1 MKLFKLIK
9 SIDYVTYPTYKELVN
24 ISNSLNDS
32 IQNIRDITISG
43 IVAALFNATPVS
55 KLFINF
61 ASQHCTSKTIAAVVN
76 YENAALF
83 LSIVLAL
90 GLFVLLKLC
99 SFIRSRFIS
108 NKSTKKKRDIIVHEF
123 YNVAIPQLIEVKS
136 MLEQMQDDDSGE
148 NRKELLLLLQA
159 KHEICDLYS
168 FIADIRITEKDN
180 TGVQTVDSTI
190 LSDRIGTNAYC
201 TFLEEMLE
209 NMFLIYTELCNN
221 YSDRATAEMKELGIY
236 FLKTGVFDQRIEL
249 REKLEEIRAEYK
261 RMRILDPVSA
271 APN

>member
-32 IQNIRDITISG
+32 IQNIRDITLSG
-43 IVAALFNATPVS
+43 IVAALFNATPMS
-55 KLFINF
+55 KSFISF
-61 ASQHCTSKTIAAVVN
+61 ASQNCTSKIIAAVVN
-76 YENAALF
+76 FENAPLF
-83 LSIVLAL
+83 FSIVLAL
-90 GLFVLLKLC
+90 VLFALLKLY
-99 SFIRSRFIS
+99 SIIRSRFES

-136 MLEQMQDDDSGE
+136 MIEQMQDDDSGE

-168 FIADIRITEKDN
+168 FIADVRITEKDDA
-180 TGVQTVDSTI
+180 GVQTVNSII
-190 LSDRIGTNAYC
+190 LGDRIGTNAYC

-209 NMFLIYTELCNN
+209 NMFLIYTELSTN
-221 YSDRATAEMKELGIY
+221 YSDRAAAEIEELGIY
-236 FLKTGVFDQRIEL
+236 FIKTGVFDQRMEL
-249 REKLEEIRAEYK
+249 KDKLEEIRAEYK
-261 RMRILDPVSA
+261 RKRPLASVSA